1 MGTGKTIKGRRIRT
15 GKKINGTIMRTKKII
30 KGRRAFSEL
39 GTVSYS

>member
-1 MGTGKTIKGRRIRT
+1 MGTGKTIKGTRIRT

-30 KGRRAFSEL
+30 KGRRAFSKL